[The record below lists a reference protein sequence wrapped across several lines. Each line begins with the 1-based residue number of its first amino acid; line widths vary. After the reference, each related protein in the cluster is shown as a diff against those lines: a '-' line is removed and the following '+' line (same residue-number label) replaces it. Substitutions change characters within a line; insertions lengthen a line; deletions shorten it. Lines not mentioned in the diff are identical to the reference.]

1 MKITNVEF
9 FHLNPRLCDRYQGHE
24 VRFSGID
31 TQTVYRVTLDNGVVG
46 YGDERG
52 HVALSEQ
59 QIATLVDQ
67 SPFNFLAGTLNNGLM
82 GALYDAMGKAIEEP
96 AHKLFGQ
103 QVRDRVPVA
112 AWTRPAAP
120 EDFAREVQRSAGEGY
135 TIFKMHSAAYHDVIE
150 QTRAAQEVAPLGFKV
165 HWDLN
170 HNRPATSVLRIIA
183 ELETFPVVGFLEDPL
198 YWYDI
203 EGWRL
208 IRSKTMLPILMHV
221 PQLGG
226 GPEIQRDVADLYMI
240 GEIGIGNSLRRG
252 FAAAAAGLSTVI
264 QMTGGTLSKA
274 LAMHL
279 GAVIPNVS
287 HSTNLDDQYAE
298 DATGGRLEI
307 SEGSTPVPEGP
318 GLGVE
323 VDENILQELAARP
336 KSKLPRHVGILH
348 LPGGTTYYTP
358 STPSVEKLTGFV
370 EANVRGLRSEIW
382 NDDGSEEFTRIYEQ
396 VQREGKVKREALAN

>member
-9 FHLNPRLCDRYQGHE
+9 FHLNPRLCDRYKGHE

-31 TQTVYRVTLDNGVVG
+31 TQTVFRVTLDNGVVG

-52 HVALSEQ
+52 HTSLGEG
-59 QIATLVDQ
+59 QIAGMIDQ
-67 SPFNFLAGTLNNGLM
+67 SPFNYVAGALSTGLM

-96 AHKLFGQ
+96 AYKLLGQ
-103 QVRDRVPVA
+103 KVRDRVPVA

-120 EDFAREVQRSAGEGY
+120 EDFASEIQRAAQEGY
-135 TIFKMHSAAYHDVIE
+135 TIFKMHSAEQHDVIE
-150 QTRAAQEVAPLGFKV
+150 QTRAAQEVAPDGFKV
-165 HWDLN
+165 HWDFN
-170 HNRPATSVLRIIA
+170 HNRPSTAVLRIVD
-183 ELETFPVVGFLEDPL
+183 ELEKFPVVGFLEDPL
-198 YWYDI
+198 YPYDI

-208 IRSKTMLPILMHV
+208 LRSKTSLPLLMHV

-240 GEIGIGNSLRRG
+240 GEMGIGQSIRRG
-252 FAAAAAGLSTVI
+252 LAAAAAGLSTVV
-264 QMTGGTLSKA
+264 QLTGGTLCKA
-274 LAMHL
+274 MAMHL

-298 DATGGRLEI
+298 DATGGRLEV

-323 VDENILQELAARP
+323 VDERILAELAARP
-336 KSKLPRHVGILH
+336 KSELPRHVGILH

-358 STPSVEKLTGFV
+358 SIPAVERLTGFV
-370 EANVRGLRSEIW
+370 EGNVRGVRTEVW
-382 NDDGSEEFTRIYEQ
+382 NDDGSEEFARIYEQ
-396 VQREGKVKREALAN
+396 VQKQLKVKN

>member
-9 FHLNPRLCDRYQGHE
+9 FHLNPRLCERNKGHE

-59 QIATLVDQ
+59 QIAALVDQ
-67 SPFNFLAGTLNNGLM
+67 SPFNFLAGALNNGLM

-96 AHKLFGQ
+96 AYKLFGQ
-103 QVRDRVPVA
+103 KVRDRVPVA
-112 AWTRPAAP
+112 AWPRPAAP
-120 EDFAREVQRSAGEGY
+120 EDFAREIQRAAQEGY
-135 TIFKMHSAAYHDVIE
+135 TIFKMHSAAYHDIIE
-150 QTRAAQEVAPLGFKV
+150 QTRAAQEVAPPGFKV

-170 HNRPATSVLRIIA
+170 HNRPATSVLRIID
-183 ELETFPVVGFLEDPL
+183 ELEKFPVVGFLEDPL

-240 GEIGIGNSLRRG
+240 GEIGIGNSIRRG
-252 FAAAAAGLSTVI
+252 LAAAAAGLSTVI

-298 DATGGRLEI
+298 DATGTRLEI

-323 VDENILQELAARP
+323 VDEKILTELAARP
-336 KSKLPRHVGILH
+336 KSELPRHVGILH
-348 LPGGTTYYTP
+348 LPRGTTYYTP
-358 STPSVEKLTGFV
+358 SIPAVEKLTGFA
-370 EANVRGLRSEIW
+370 EANVRGLRSEVW
-382 NDDGSEEFTRIYEQ
+382 NDDGSEEFARVYEQ
-396 VQREGKVKREALAN
+396 VQREGTVRLTE